1 MKNSQSE
8 RNAAIV
14 QQYRSGKPYRQIADD
29 FKISPYRVRQIITTT
44 ERQEKRRA
52 ELENKYGRR
61 PNIAALPDS
70 TPIDVLLLC
79 DAHIQGWAARLA
91 YLQRSPY
98 PSAPTVI
105 KTLGDLRGTPDVELL
120 REPNIGKKMLTE
132 LRRFC
137 PPNTDEILERLFAR
151 IRALPP
157 ERKILA
163 IDALTK
169 ICEGSFQT

>member
-8 RNAAIV
+8 RNATII
-14 QQYRSGKPYRQIADD
+14 QQNRSGKPHRQIAND
-29 FKISPYRVRQIITTT
+29 FKISPDRVRQIITTA
-44 ERQEKRRA
+44 EQQEKRRA
-52 ELENKYGRR
+52 ELENKYGHQ

-70 TPIDVLLLC
+70 TPIEVLLLC

-91 YLQRSPY
+91 YLEHAPY
-98 PSAPTVI
+98 PSAPTDI
-105 KTLGDLRGTPDVELL
+105 KTLGDLRSTPDVELL
-120 REPNIGKKMLTE
+120 REPKIGRKMLTE

-137 PPNTDEILERLFAR
+137 PPNTDETLERLFAR

-157 ERKILA
+157 ERKIPA

-169 ICEGSFQT
+169 ICEAA